1 MQCRVSNCAELFF
14 FFFPREG
21 VYENLAYCFSF
32 RFDEKFFTF
41 CSKELA
47 KINTFYA
54 EKLAEA
60 TRKFATLKNE
70 IDGSEYDN
78 LTKKGHKKIQ
88 KRKVCLSEIII
99 INLLKE
105 IFRYNLENQD
115 IEEIFFFY

>member
-1 MQCRVSNCAELFF
+1 MIDWKPGYKFL
-14 FFFPREG
+14 
-21 VYENLAYCFSF
+21 F

-88 KRKVCLSEIII
+88 KRKVCMTYSVFIMIIFS
-99 INLLKE
+99 LYTSDVL
-105 IFRYNLENQD
+105 FA
-115 IEEIFFFY
+115 